1 MVPASQD
8 GRPPAIGAVSVLSS
22 RLTTAPGTTR
32 AVIGTSHQS
41 TGYPHMGV
49 ATMELVF
56 AYIDPGS
63 GSLLIQGLIAAL
75 VAIPV
80 FFRHQI
86 GRAISAVRGKPKAEP
101 AAVPAPD
108 EPGATP
114 QA

>member
-1 MVPASQD
+1 
-8 GRPPAIGAVSVLSS
+8 
-22 RLTTAPGTTR
+22 
-32 AVIGTSHQS
+32 
-41 TGYPHMGV
+41 
-49 ATMELVF
+49 MELVF

-86 GRAISAVRGKPKAEP
+86 ARAVQAVRGKQEP
-101 AAVPAPD
+101 ETATASAPD
-108 EPGATP
+108 EPGSSP

>member
-1 MVPASQD
+1 
-8 GRPPAIGAVSVLSS
+8 
-22 RLTTAPGTTR
+22 
-32 AVIGTSHQS
+32 
-41 TGYPHMGV
+41 
-49 ATMELVF
+49 MELIF

-86 GRAISAVRGKPKAEP
+86 ARAVQAIRGKQEVEP

-108 EPGATP
+108 DPGPTP

>member
-1 MVPASQD
+1 ME
-8 GRPPAIGAVSVLSS
+8 
-22 RLTTAPGTTR
+22 
-32 AVIGTSHQS
+32 VI
-41 TGYPHMGV
+41 
-49 ATMELVF
+49 F

-86 GRAISAVRGKPKAEP
+86 ARAVQAFRGKQET
-101 AAVPAPD
+101 
-108 EPGATP
+108 EPGAVPTPDDPGPTP

>member
-1 MVPASQD
+1 
-8 GRPPAIGAVSVLSS
+8 
-22 RLTTAPGTTR
+22 
-32 AVIGTSHQS
+32 
-41 TGYPHMGV
+41 
-49 ATMELVF
+49 MELVF

-86 GRAISAVRGKPKAEP
+86 ARAVQTFRGKQGTEP
-101 AAVPAPD
+101 AAVASPD
-108 EPGATP
+108 EPGPTT